1 MKRTCQYSLVLLLTV
16 MFAASLSAAPPD
28 HAARKTIAPSYEKLQ
43 RRAQEHGK
51 VRVLATLRVD
61 DSAPSSRGRQRS
73 LERARAFTDK
83 LNVLALRSMRRHP
96 VKAYR
101 LDASQLD
108 AMLDSGLFASVQE
121 DGLNAPQLLES
132 MSLISGYVAHNS
144 DLTGNGAVVAVA
156 DTGVEASHAVFGGR
170 VVEEAC
176 FSSEFT
182 PSGITTLCP
191 NGQTEQTGAGA
202 AAPCADLCSHGTHVA
217 SIVAGQEAGRPG
229 VAPNAGIIA
238 IQVFTRFN
246 QATGYCGSQS
256 SCILAYDSDIMAA
269 LEYVE
274 SQTANYNIAAVNL
287 SLSGGTFGAPCESSP
302 YKPFFDDLAA
312 VGVLAVAASGNNGD
326 SDSMGSPAC
335 VPTVF
340 SVGSVR
346 DTNDAISSW
355 SNSAYFLDMLA
366 PGQSIRAAVPGGNYS
381 SKSGTS
387 MAAPH
392 VAGAAALIKA
402 ASPSLDVA
410 SVKSLLVTESV
421 TVVDTRND
429 LPFPRLDLGK
439 IAAVL
444 ADPADFPTVA
454 ILAPVN
460 GAIIAVDE
468 GAIALSAAAS
478 DTQDGDLSGA
488 ITWTSDLDGAVTSP
502 SQLSAGL
509 HQLQA
514 SVSDSSGFVDTA
526 TVAITVVNRPDV
538 QIYTPTS
545 GTVLLEG
552 QSLLLSGAA
561 DDIEDGNLS
570 SVLEWTSSL
579 QGELGSGSSLTTTF
593 TTIGTHTVS
602 ATVVDSDGY
611 VPTVAPQITIEV
623 MADSDGDGIAD
634 SVDNCQFVANP
645 DQSDIDG
652 NGIGDLCTFVYTVVG
667 C

>member
-1 MKRTCQYSLVLLLTV
+1 MKQICQYPLVLLITV

-28 HAARKTIAPSYEKLQ
+28 HAARKKIAPSYEKLQ

-51 VRVLATLRVD
+51 VRVLATLKVD
-61 DSAPSSRGRQRS
+61 DSAPSSRGRQRA

-83 LNVLALRSMRRHP
+83 MNVRALRSMRRHP
-96 VKAYR
+96 LKAYTVN
-101 LDASQLD
+101 ASQLD
-108 AMLDSGLFASVQE
+108 AMLDSDLFASVQE

-144 DLTGNGAVVAVA
+144 GLTGNGAVVAIV

-176 FSSEFT
+176 FSSAFA
-182 PSGITTLCP
+182 PSGITSLCP

-202 AAPCADLCSHGTHVA
+202 AAPCTDLCSHGTHVA
-217 SIVAGQEAGRPG
+217 SIVAGQQAGRPG
-229 VAPNAGIIA
+229 VAPDAGIIA

-246 QATGYCGSQS
+246 QASGYCGSKS
-256 SCILAYDSDIMAA
+256 TCVLAYDSDIMAA

-287 SLSGGTFGAPCESSP
+287 SLSGSSYVAPCESSP

-326 SDSMGSPAC
+326 TDSMGSPAC
-335 VPTVF
+335 VPTVL

-355 SNSAYFLDMLA
+355 SNSAFFLDMLA

-381 SKSGTS
+381 GKSGTS

-402 ASPSLDVA
+402 TSPSLDVA
-410 SVKSLLVTESV
+410 SVKSLLVTESI

-429 LPFPRLDLGK
+429 LPFPRLDLGR
-439 IAAVL
+439 IATAL
-444 ADPADFPTVA
+444 AGPGEIPTVA

-478 DTQDGDLSGA
+478 DPQDGDLSGA

-514 SVSDSSGFVDTA
+514 RVSDSSGFVDTA

-538 QIYTPTS
+538 QIYTPAS

-552 QSLLLSGAA
+552 QSLILSGAA

-570 SVLEWTSSL
+570 SVLAWTSSL
-579 QGELGSGSSLTTTF
+579 QGELGSGSSLNTTF
-593 TTIGTHTVS
+593 TTIGIHTVS

-611 VPTVAPQITIEV
+611 VPTVTPQITIEV
-623 MADSDGDGIAD
+623 MADSDGDGIAE
-634 SVDNCQFVANP
+634 SVDNCPVVANP
-645 DQSDIDG
+645 DQSDVDG
-652 NGIGDLCTFVYTVVG
+652 DGIGDLCDFVVVG